1 MTGHFALGL
10 FSSILSMTVPVYKN
24 CFNRLMN
31 VRLNRTVQAE
41 NEQTGT
47 WNITVWAE
55 NNPPKLGAYY
65 GLREGCTENTA

>member
-1 MTGHFALGL
+1 MTVPF
-10 FSSILSMTVPVYKN
+10 LSMTVPVYKN
-24 CFNRLMN
+24 CLNRLMN

-55 NNPPKLGAYY
+55 KNPPKLSAYY
-65 GLREGCTENTA
+65 GLREGCIENTA